1 MSYRETT
8 GVRTGLPV
16 SAPGLQLAEC
26 LYGSSRESRK
36 IPGDV
41 IRHLDYN
48 SLNNRTGSHGNPGW
62 TSGDVIVHLARDIEG
77 PICMLVMKTRL
88 DSSKLS

>member
-1 MSYRETT
+1 MSYRETSE
-8 GVRTGLPV
+8 VRAGLPV

-36 IPGDV
+36 ISGDV

-48 SLNNRTGSHGNPGW
+48 SLNNRTGGHENPGW
-62 TSGDVIVHLARDIEG
+62 TSGDVIVHLARDIVG
-77 PICMLVMKTRL
+77 SICRLVIKTRI
-88 DSSKLS
+88 DSSK